1 MRDARPG
8 HGGPTCGS
16 GGPENCQVFR
26 TFFIPGCAQ
35 PAPAT
40 PAPQCGAPTYW
51 HAPSIATHD
60 GICRLL
66 PPNPGRTQAEVL
78 QPIPYKRQKSAKINQ
93 TSPKHVSAVIF
104 PTKNAP
110 ENPRL
115 PGSDPGADMHFLMLT
130 AENPASTPVTDN
142 GFFAGVYHVDKS
154 SGSCMPASL
163 GIRWARP
170 RVRSPHPRVIFSAFP
185 QA

>member
-1 MRDARPG
+1 MRVRGSGKLPGFPDLFHSGMRTTGTCDAR
-8 HGGPTCGS
+8 
-16 GGPENCQVFR
+16 
-26 TFFIPGCAQ
+26 
-35 PAPAT
+35 
-40 PAPQCGAPTYW
+40 PQCGAPTYR

-66 PPNPGRTQAEVL
+66 PPNPGRPQAEVL
-78 QPIPYKRQKSAKINQ
+78 QPFPYKRQKSAKINQ

-130 AENPASTPVTDN
+130 AENPAATPVTDN
-142 GFFAGVYHVDKS
+142 GFFAGVYHVGKS

-170 RVRSPHPRVIFSAFP
+170 CVRSPHPRVIFSAFP